1 MDEGRRNL
9 LGDFVMS
16 SVIGCAAFFAL
27 IFISFMAVTAFIII
41 LSLFK

>member
-1 MDEGRRNL
+1 MDEGKRDL

-16 SVIGCAAFFAL
+16 SVMGCAAFFAL

>member
-1 MDEGRRNL
+1 MNEGKKDL

-27 IFISFMAVTAFIII
+27 IFISFMTVTAFIII
-41 LSLFK
+41 LSFFK

>member
-41 LSLFK
+41 LSFFK